1 MKTPSPFSGAPW
13 AAALAAAILVAPAT
27 SAQDSAHGT
36 APEADYATPPGFEAM
51 VADKQPAVV
60 GILSTAPERAE
71 GQMPGPQ
78 LPPGLRDFFGGPGP
92 MPRGPMRAQGSGFF
106 ISDDGY
112 VVTNDHVVRRA
123 ERVEVVLADETRLD
137 AEVVGTDPATD
148 LALLKV
154 DAETPQP
161 FVAWGSSQDL
171 QVGEW
176 MVAIGN
182 PFGLQASVTAGIL
195 SARSR
200 DIRSG
205 PYDAFLQTDAAINQG
220 NSGGPLFNA
229 AGEVVG
235 VNTAIVSPSGG
246 SIGIGFA
253 VPSRVAKSVIAD
265 LRDDGEVDRGYI
277 GVRLQPVDDALAA
290 ALDLPE
296 DAGGALVA
304 QVTEDSP
311 AAAAGL
317 QAGDVIISIAGEE
330 VEDPRALSFTV
341 AALESGQEVP
351 VTLLRD
357 GSEEQLNITIGEQ
370 PAGLFTREDQQR
382 QAPEPGE
389 DGDSRLG
396 VTVAPLT
403 EDLRARAE
411 LPDAVDGLVVAGVA
425 PGSPAAAA
433 GLQQGDVIATANG
446 DTVDDV
452 RALRDAAAEAE
463 ESERP
468 LLLRVFRNG
477 SFSFLALRLDAGSD
491 G

>member
-1 MKTPSPFSGAPW
+1 MTRPSALPQAPR
-13 AAALAAAILVAPAT
+13 AAALAAALLAAPAAGAQE
-27 SAQDSAHGT
+27 SAQTT
-36 APEADYATPPGFEAM
+36 APGNGYATPPGFAAM

-60 GILSTAPERAE
+60 GILSTAPARAE
-71 GQMPGPQ
+71 GPRPGPQ

-92 MPRGPMRAQGSGFF
+92 MQRGPMRAQGSGFI
-106 ISDDGY
+106 ISPDGY

-123 ERVEVVLADETRLD
+123 EEVEVVRADETRLE

-154 DAETPQP
+154 ETDAALPA
-161 FVAWGSSQDL
+161 VAWGDSRDVA
-171 QVGEW
+171 VGEW

-205 PYDAFLQTDAAINQG
+205 PYDAFLQTDAAINRG
-220 NSGGPLFNA
+220 NSGGPLFNT

-246 SIGIGFA
+246 SVGIGFA
-253 VPSRVAKSVIAD
+253 VPSRVAQSVIAD
-265 LRDDGEVDRGYI
+265 LRDDGEVERGYL
-277 GVRLQPVDDALAA
+277 GVRMQPVDAALAA

-317 QAGDVIISIAGEE
+317 RAGDVITSIAGEAI
-330 VEDPRALSFTV
+330 EDPRALSFAV

-351 VTLLRD
+351 VTVLRD
-357 GSEEQLNITIGEQ
+357 GSEETLTVTIGEQ
-370 PAGLFTREDQQR
+370 PAGLFARGEPRR
-382 QAPEPGE
+382 QAPERGRDGE
-389 DGDSRLG
+389 SRLG

-403 EDLRARAE
+403 DELRARAD
-411 LPDAVDGLVVAGVA
+411 LPPRVEGLVVAGVA

-433 GLQQGDVIATANG
+433 GLRQGDVIAAANG
-446 DTVDDV
+446 E
-452 RALRDAAAEAE
+452 ALREVAALREAAAAADEGD
-463 ESERP
+463 RP

-477 SFSFLALRLDAGSD
+477 AYTFLALPLDAGGD